1 MKNVFLAVLF
11 VLSLTTVAQVKQT
24 RSERLTPEEKIDLQV
39 KRMTK
44 DLGLN
49 EKQVAEVRAIVT
61 KQVQHRE
68 EMKAE
73 LKATKEKQ
81 RKEMKGKI
89 EREQEAIKADYKKI
103 LTPEQFTQWEKKQ
116 EAQKEKI
123 KDRMIE
129 RKEKKDLK

>member
-89 EREQEAIKADYKKI
+89 EREQEAIKTEYKKI
-103 LTPEQFTQWEKKQ
+103 LTPEQFAQWEKKQ
-116 EAQKEKI
+116 EAQKEKV